1 MKCSLCDDDFSK
13 ELEQK
18 MEECLSVPDP
28 KCHGSY
34 KNPTWCE
41 KHDQTVERCNRKRSV
56 PDPIPPYTEEDEEL
70 FGELN
75 YHEMLKFWKLTARLP
90 TLYRLA
96 AGYMAERDTARADAG
111 CIAKYRDQYFRE
123 RDEARAALRELV
135 DADDGNEMPSPRMS
149 AAWRNAER
157 VLGESTDAK

>member
-28 KCHGSY
+28 
-34 KNPTWCE
+34 
-41 KHDQTVERCNRKRSV
+41 
-56 PDPIPPYTEEDEEL
+56 IPPHTEEDEKFDLE
-70 FGELN
+70 GWYETWQSIGQPSPRAA
-75 YHEMLKFWKLTARLP
+75 LKLI
-90 TLYRLA
+90 RLA

-123 RDEARAALRELV
+123 LDEARAVLREYGRHQGRCFDHARKLNCKCGL
-135 DADDGNEMPSPRMS
+135 DEL
-149 AAWRNAER
+149 
-157 VLGESTDAK
+157 LGESTDAEKPEAPESEGSCPNGSSNEASERSPSGPS